1 MNKKRSEINHF
12 ASLHVV
18 MLIMITVLLA
28 TGGVLHAFMKNR
40 QIEVAR
46 EIDST
51 KSNIVEIEEEMKM
64 VQMKIDRKLNRH
76 MIRAELASRDSD
88 LTRIPSSAVEVVTP
102 SRIDAGSVAQ
112 TAL

>member
-18 MLIMITVLLA
+18 MLLMVTLLLA
-28 TGGVLHAFMKNR
+28 TGGVLHAYMKNR

-46 EIDST
+46 EIDATQTRIIES
-51 KSNIVEIEEEMKM
+51 EEEMKM

-76 MIRAELASRDSD
+76 MIRAELASRGSD
-88 LTRIPSSAVEVVTP
+88 LTQIPSSAVEVVTP
-102 SRIDAGSVAQ
+102 SRVDVGSVAQ
-112 TAL
+112 TDL